1 MKEYAINFGYI
12 DGENKSSIEKK
23 ELMIFPTIYN
33 RILKDDASK
42 EKISPTLSLN
52 SFVQLLVHD
61 GWVGLHD
68 DNAVTKEK
76 STFRLYSK
84 KYNTQLLISISN
96 DKVFNRNYQMY
107 ISDGIGILRKI
118 TGNNL
123 TYFNNGLN
131 QNTDN
136 NHYPKIVVDNTVKTK
151 VKVYINS
158 VKKLFKEKPKL
169 AIALCTLTVAVTVAA
184 GGFVIKTVVDRVETQ
199 KLLDEYKKYSYQV
212 NQTLDATSH
221 NENFLQAE
229 KNGNVDNSLA
239 NPNGQL
245 EQEKK
250 DYNAQ
255 NYQSI
260 R

>member
-68 DNAVTKEK
+68 DNAVTK
-76 STFRLYSK
+76 
-84 KYNTQLLISISN
+84 